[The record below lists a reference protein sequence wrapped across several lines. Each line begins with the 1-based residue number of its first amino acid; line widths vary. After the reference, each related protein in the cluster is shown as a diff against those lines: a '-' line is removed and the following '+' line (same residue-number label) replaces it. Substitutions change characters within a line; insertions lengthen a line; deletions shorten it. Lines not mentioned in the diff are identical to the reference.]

1 MVSYHDLAAGFRK
14 LGISPFQP
22 VIVHASLS
30 AFGEIRGG
38 AHTFLGALIA
48 NYERIMMPAFTFKTM
63 IIPEIGPALNGIDY
77 GSGKDLNRMA
87 EFFYKNMPVD
97 NLMGDLAETL
107 RCHPAAQRS
116 THPILS
122 FSGINVDQAL
132 RRQTLEEPFAP
143 IQALSQEEGWV
154 ILAGVDNSVNTS
166 IHLGEALAGRKTFTR
181 WGLTELGVVVCPHYP
196 GCSDGFVKIEQKLTP
211 FTRITNIGETKIS
224 AMPIESLLDT
234 VQTFINKNPK
244 ALLCSRK
251 KCPRCD
257 DVRKSLKLAK
267 KIVAS

>member
-14 LGISPFQP
+14 LDINPFQP

-38 AHTFLGALIA
+38 ANTFLGALIA

-87 EFFYKNMPVD
+87 EFFYKDMPVD
-97 NLMGDLAETL
+97 SMMGDLAETL
-107 RCHPAAQRS
+107 RCHPASQRS

-132 RRQTLEEPFAP
+132 RRQSLEDPFAP
-143 IQALSQEEGWV
+143 LQALAQEQGWV
-154 ILAGVDNSVNTS
+154 ILAGVDNSVNTT

-196 GCSDGFVKIEQKLTP
+196 GCSDGFIKIEQKLT
-211 FTRITNIGETKIS
+211 TISRMSYIGETKIS
-224 AMPIESLLDT
+224 AIPMAPLLAT
-234 VQTFINKNPK
+234 VQTMIKNHPK
-244 ALLCSRK
+244 SLLCSRK

-267 KIVAS
+267 QTVAR